1 MSRFS
6 RIYSVR
12 AQATPLAVL
21 IRTYVGS
28 SAGLQFLGHPAMTQK
43 WPVVSQTPASGKHL
57 IIFQSEPHK
66 CLLMRR
72 RLSPRIYPARSIR
85 LTSEPLRVA
94 TPCCDYRH
102 CEGAVLRDE

>member
-43 WPVVSQTPASGKHL
+43 WPVVSDTPSWH
-57 IIFQSEPHK
+57 
-66 CLLMRR
+66 RR
-72 RLSPRIYPARSIR
+72 A
-85 LTSEPLRVA
+85 LRA
-94 TPCCDYRH
+94 YFGISMQFADSRKPT
-102 CEGAVLRDE
+102 GWF

>member
-28 SAGLQFLGHPAMTQK
+28 SAGLQFLGHPAMCRRYVGNGRKPMSLALIMNQRP
-43 WPVVSQTPASGKHL
+43 PVSH
-57 IIFQSEPHK
+57 
-66 CLLMRR
+66 
-72 RLSPRIYPARSIR
+72 
-85 LTSEPLRVA
+85 
-94 TPCCDYRH
+94 
-102 CEGAVLRDE
+102 